1 MEKMA
6 EVNRQWLL
14 RRRPTSNVTAD
25 DFEYSETSIPDSS
38 SLRPGE
44 LILRNLLFLCAPTMR
59 NWMEPPGNSLY
70 PSIAIGDPV
79 MAPAACEVVA
89 SAREGVPVGM
99 RVTAFTS
106 WQDYQRVAADH
117 PVTPVPDGL
126 SVTDI
131 MTTYGLNAR
140 TAYFGLLKVGKP
152 RAGDTLVVSGAAGST
167 GSVAAQIGKIMGCR
181 VIGIA
186 GGARKCAWLTGEC
199 GLDAA
204 VDYRSGDVQE
214 KLREL
219 CPDGIDIFYDNVGGD
234 ILQAAIENMA
244 KFGRIILCG
253 QIATYTE
260 GGPARGPNNM
270 MRLIYGSVT
279 MQGFLQAD
287 YEDET
292 DAAFRQLRQ
301 WVDQG
306 LIVHRADIRPGFE
319 RIPQT
324 FAALF
329 EGGNEGTL
337 LAAVE

>member
-1 MEKMA
+1 MTGI
-6 EVNRQWLL
+6 NRQWLL
-14 RRRPTSNVTAD
+14 RRRPTLNVSAG
-25 DFEYSETSIPDSS
+25 DFEYREAAPPDAA
-38 SLRPGE
+38 SLKPGE
-44 LILRNLLFLCAPTMR
+44 LILRNLMFLCAPTMR

-70 PSIAIGDPV
+70 PSIPIGAPV

-89 SAREGVPVGM
+89 SAREGVPVGA

-117 PVTPVPDGL
+117 PVRPVPDGL
-126 SVTDI
+126 SVVDV

-152 RAGDTLVVSGAAGST
+152 KAGETLVVSGAAGST
-167 GSVAAQIGKIMGCR
+167 GAVAAQIGKIMGCR
-181 VIGIA
+181 VIGVA
-186 GGARKCAWLTGEC
+186 GGPEKCAWLTEKC

-204 VDYRSGDVQE
+204 VDYRRGDVE
-214 KLREL
+214 GALRDL
-219 CPDGIDIFYDNVGGD
+219 CPDGIDIFYDNVGGE

-244 KFGRIILCG
+244 KYGRIVLCG

-260 GGPARGPNNM
+260 AGPARGPNNM

-292 DAAFRQLRQ
+292 DLAIEQLRQ
-301 WVDQG
+301 WGDQG
-306 LIVHRADIRPGFE
+306 RIIQRADIRPGFE
-319 RIPQT
+319 RIPET

-329 EGGNEGTL
+329 EGGNDGTL
-337 LAAVE
+337 LAAIE